1 VTEVRDN
8 PDARRF
14 EIAAMSHSAR
24 TAILTGAGVAIVL
37 LAFAA
42 ALLPLFEEAPARMTI
57 GWLLLAAGLA
67 ELIAAAARFAHRPTS
82 AIAGGATMLAGLRL
96 LLDPEAGFF
105 EVLNLVI
112 LWLVV
117 RTAALGFCA
126 LKAHDRM
133 KAWLGLAAAVD
144 FLLAVAL
151 LAGMPVALLVVGLFG
166 PTRQVS
172 ATFAWVIALSFVATA
187 ALQFAAAQLERPQQR
202 REEPPPPPAA

>member
-1 VTEVRDN
+1 
-8 PDARRF
+8 
-14 EIAAMSHSAR
+14 MSHAIR
-24 TAILTGAGVAIVL
+24 TAIVTGAGVAIVL
-37 LAFAA
+37 LAIAA
-42 ALLPLFEEAPARMTI
+42 ALLPLFEGVPARMAI
-57 GWLLLAAGLA
+57 GWLLLGAGLA
-67 ELIAAAARFAHRPTS
+67 ELVAAVARFGHRPTS

-96 LLDPEAGFF
+96 LLDGNAGFF

-126 LKAHDRM
+126 LKASDPM
-133 KAWLGLAAAVD
+133 KTWLGFSAGVD

-166 PTRQVS
+166 PTRPVS

-187 ALQFAAAQLERPQQR
+187 ALQFAATRIERPQPR
-202 REEPPPPPAA
+202 RDQPQPPAAA